1 MNLDNIPEVRKVI
14 NNASTR
20 WLRLGKCLE
29 KTLMQWYCLKS
40 YFLSNFD
47 LDGDPT
53 ESDPDEKPSREKKLI
68 IELKEPASKLYS
80 MFVQSVI
87 PIFDSFSTF
96 LQAK

>member
-1 MNLDNIPEVRKVI
+1 MNFNNIEVRKVI

-20 WLRLGKCLE
+20 WLILGKYLE
-29 KTLMQWYCLKS
+29 KAMMQLYFLEP

-53 ESDPDEKPSREKKLI
+53 ETDPDERPSREKKLI
-68 IELKEPASKLYS
+68 NEFKEPTSKLYS

-87 PIFDSFSTF
+87 LIFDSFIIF
-96 LQAK
+96 L

>member
-1 MNLDNIPEVRKVI
+1 MNFNNVEVRKVI

-20 WLRLGKCLE
+20 WLILGKYLE
-29 KTLMQWYCLKS
+29 KAMMQLYFLEP

-53 ESDPDEKPSREKKLI
+53 ETDPDEKPSREKKLI
-68 IELKEPASKLYS
+68 NEFREPTSKLYS

-87 PIFDSFSTF
+87 LIFDSFITF
-96 LQAK
+96 L